1 MSIPNCRAKN
11 RQQGLAFKERYT
23 MNRVEISAKG
33 IELPLW
39 VDNAEVFIQKALAY
53 LKQDKWDLSLVF
65 CNNACIRD
73 LNRRFRDKDEATD
86 ILSFPLGESINED
99 GEIWFLPGD
108 LLISL
113 ETLKENA
120 QYFAVSEDEEL
131 RRLLVHGI
139 LHLSGFDHAS
149 NAETEPMLQFQET
162 IVAELAGERVIP

>member
-1 MSIPNCRAKN
+1 
-11 RQQGLAFKERYT
+11 

-39 VDNAEVFIQKALAY
+39 ADNAKVFIQKVLAY
-53 LKQDKWDLSLVF
+53 LKRDQWDLSLVF
-65 CNNACIRD
+65 CDDACIHD
-73 LNRRFRDKDEATD
+73 LNMRFRGKDEATD
-86 ILSFPLGESINED
+86 ILSFPLGESIDEG
-99 GEIWFLPGD
+99 GETRFLPGD

-131 RRLLVHGI
+131 RRLLIHGI
-139 LHLSGFDHAS
+139 LHLDGFDHAS

-162 IVAELAGERVIP
+162 IVAELAREQVIP